1 MASMDLRHLVQDNG
15 SKIVLFVWD
24 GLGGITSGPGG
35 KTELGAARTP
45 NADRLAK
52 EGCCGLLEPVYPG
65 VTPGSGP
72 GHLALFGYDPVE
84 YQIGR
89 GALEAA
95 GVGFDLQHGDVAAR
109 LNFCALDSKGA
120 ITDRRAGRI
129 PTDESRKVVEKL
141 AKAIQEV
148 DGVRVL
154 WSPVKEHRALLV
166 LRGKGLGDGVEDTDP
181 QKTGG
186 APLEPKTSDDSPE
199 SARTAEVAG
208 KVLRKAREVL
218 AGEAKANGVLA
229 RGFAQRPHWPSIE
242 ERFGLRA
249 AVVAGTPMY
258 RGVAKLVGMTELPAT
273 NEVERDVAS
282 LAQHWDEF
290 DYFFLHYKHTDK
302 AGEDGDFEAKVKASE
317 EADRAL
323 PRVEK
328 LGPDVLMVTA
338 DHSTPTAMKS
348 HSWHPVPVLL
358 WARTVRRDNVDRFDE
373 VACIAGGLGQR
384 PSTHLMPLALAHA
397 GRLAKFGA

>member
-1 MASMDLRHLVQDNG
+1 M
-15 SKIVLFVWD
+15 
-24 GLGGITSGPGG
+24 
-35 KTELGAARTP
+35 
-45 NADRLAK
+45 
-52 EGCCGLLEPVYPG
+52 
-65 VTPGSGP
+65 
-72 GHLALFGYDPVE
+72 
-84 YQIGR
+84 
-89 GALEAA
+89 
-95 GVGFDLQHGDVAAR
+95 
-109 LNFCALDSKGA
+109 
-120 ITDRRAGRI
+120 
-129 PTDESRKVVEKL
+129 
-141 AKAIQEV
+141 

-181 QKTGG
+181 QKTGV

-208 KVLRKAREVL
+208 KVLAQARKVL
-218 AGEAKANGVLA
+218 AGEPKANGVLA
-229 RGFAQRPHWPSIE
+229 RGFAKRPHWPSIQ
-242 ERFGLRA
+242 ERFGLKA

-258 RGVAKLVGMTELPAT
+258 RGVAKLVGMTELAAT

-302 AGEDGDFEAKVKASE
+302 AGEDGDFEAKVKAIE

-323 PRVEK
+323 PALEK
-328 LGPDVLMVTA
+328 LAPDVLMVTA
-338 DHSTPTAMKS
+338 DHSTPSALKA

-358 WARTVRRDNVDRFDE
+358 WARTVRRDTVDRFDE